1 MKNRIN
7 EEKNDILKYAG
18 LNEASDFTQ
27 SEVRRTNNRMS
38 SVADKLE
45 DLKAEME
52 EIKAD
57 AERFT
62 DGDKN
67 ILKGFNN
74 FSKAIDQLDKA
85 LQSADK
91 AAASGIGKMPKND
104 DEGADLDEE

>member
-1 MKNRIN
+1 MKMNEIVKDINRI
-7 EEKNDILKYAG
+7 AG
-18 LNEASDFTQ
+18 LNEATDFSQSDI
-27 SEVRRTNNRMS
+27 RRTNNRMS

-57 AERFT
+57 AET
-62 DGDKN
+62 YKDGEKF
-67 ILKGFNN
+67 IIKGFNN

-91 AAASGIGKMPKND
+91 AASAGIGKIPTEPEEPVETD
-104 DEGADLDEE
+104 D